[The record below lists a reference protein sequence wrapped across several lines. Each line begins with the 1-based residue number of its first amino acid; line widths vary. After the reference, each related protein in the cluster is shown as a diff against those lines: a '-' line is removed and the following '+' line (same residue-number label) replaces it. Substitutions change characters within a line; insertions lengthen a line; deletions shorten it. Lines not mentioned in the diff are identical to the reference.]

1 MKAMKQYMIGA
12 FACVALVGATAFTSR
27 VVAAPGGG
35 ASVPASADAY
45 AATTLPDL
53 VKTEQFKDKKVQF
66 DAVVSKVGCVGCGG
80 VTMVDKTWR
89 ISVCPEEPSKL
100 KIPTTA
106 GTRVRIWGVLTIV
119 DDFREVKAHRV
130 EKL

>member
-1 MKAMKQYMIGA
+1 MNPMKQYVIGTV
-12 FACVALVGATAFTSR
+12 ACVALVGATAFTSR
-27 VVAAPGGG
+27 AVAAQGTEPG
-35 ASVPASADAY
+35 ATASADGY

-53 VKTEQFKDKKVQF
+53 VKTEQFKDRQVQF
-66 DAVVSKVGCVGCGG
+66 EAVVSKVGCVGCGG

>member
-1 MKAMKQYMIGA
+1 MNAMKQFVIGT
-12 FACVALVGATAFTSR
+12 FACVALVGAAASASR
-27 VVAAPGGG
+27 AVAAPGGA
-35 ASVPASADAY
+35 ASASASADGY

-53 VKTEQFKDKKVQF
+53 VKTEQFKDMKVQF

-106 GTRVRIWGVLTIV
+106 GARVRIWGVLTIV

>member
-1 MKAMKQYMIGA
+1 MNAMKQFVIGT
-12 FACVALVGATAFTSR
+12 FACVALVGAAASASR
-27 VVAAPGGG
+27 AVAAPGGA
-35 ASVPASADAY
+35 ASVASADGY

-66 DAVVSKVGCVGCGG
+66 DAVVSKVGCVSCGG

-89 ISVCPEEPSKL
+89 ISVCPEVPSKL

>member
-1 MKAMKQYMIGA
+1 MKDTKRRMITA
-12 FACVALVGATAFTSR
+12 FACVALVGAVAPAPSA
-27 VVAAPGGG
+27 VAAQGGG
-35 ASVPASADAY
+35 AAASADGY
-45 AATTLPDL
+45 ASTTLPDL
-53 VKTEQFKDKKVQF
+53 VKTEQFKDRKVRF
-66 DAVVSKVGCVGCGG
+66 DAVVSKVGCAGCGG

-100 KIPTTA
+100 EIPRTA

>member
-1 MKAMKQYMIGA
+1 MKTVKQFVIGSV
-12 FACVALVGATAFTSR
+12 ACVALLGAAAFTSTAAAAQGPGATA
-27 VVAAPGGG
+27 
-35 ASVPASADAY
+35 ADGY
-45 AATTLPDL
+45 AAATLPDL
-53 VKTEQFKDKKVQF
+53 VKTDQFKDKKVQF
-66 DAVVSKVGCVGCGG
+66 EAVVSKVGCVGCGG

>member
-1 MKAMKQYMIGA
+1 MKAMKQLVILA
-12 FACVALVGATAFTSR
+12 FACAAVA
-27 VVAAPGGG
+27 G
-35 ASVPASADAY
+35 ASAFASRAQAAQGAVSSEPASADGY
-45 AATTLPDL
+45 APTTLPDL
-53 VKTEQFKDKKVQF
+53 VKTEQFKDRKVRF

-89 ISVCPEEPSKL
+89 ISVCPEEPGRL